1 MNLIASAV
9 GIKTTTPMIPHS
21 ITAVIDLHLRFS
33 LCFEYARSSGE
44 NLHIVPLIININE
57 ILIVIYCYILN
68 VILCV

>member
-1 MNLIASAV
+1 MNMIASAV

-21 ITAVIDLHLRFS
+21 ITAVINLHLRFS

-44 NLHIVPLIININE
+44 NLHIVPLNINE